1 MTARERKL
9 VSAVA
14 VAGVA
19 GCLAW
24 GGVRLVAARDAAA
37 SAARAL
43 ADCERLARRIE
54 AARGAG
60 GSTDS
65 EVVRMIESASK
76 TAQLPD
82 ESFERVESGFPKRLG
97 DTPLVEQPTTVELR
111 DVELRQLFRFLH
123 ALAAPEG
130 PGAPGVGLKDIRLT
144 APAGPTA
151 DRDVWSVQ
159 GTVTHRMY
167 APVETKTVR

>member
-14 VAGVA
+14 AAGLA

-24 GGVRLVAARDAAA
+24 GGVRLVAARDAAT

-43 ADCERLARRIE
+43 ADCQRLARRIE
-54 AARGAG
+54 AARGPAG
-60 GSTDS
+60 SSDA
-65 EVVRMIESASK
+65 EVARTIESAAK
-76 TAQLPD
+76 AAELPD
-82 ESFERVESGFPKRLG
+82 ESVERIEPGSPKRLG
-97 DTPLVEQPTTVELR
+97 DTPFVEQPTTVELR

-123 ALAAPEG
+123 ALAAAEG

-144 APAGPTA
+144 APASPTA